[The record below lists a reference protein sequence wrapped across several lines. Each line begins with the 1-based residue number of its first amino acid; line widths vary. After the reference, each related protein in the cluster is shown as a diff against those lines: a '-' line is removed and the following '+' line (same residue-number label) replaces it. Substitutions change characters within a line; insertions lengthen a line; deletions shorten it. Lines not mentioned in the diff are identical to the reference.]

1 MELETQIRYQYENV
15 TSRLVKAAERS
26 GRIPHS
32 VRLLVVTKGQPA
44 EKIMAAYAA
53 GARLFGEN
61 YPEETEEKIA
71 PLRDLTG
78 IEFHMIGHLQSRK
91 SRIVASDFNYMH
103 SLDRVS
109 IAEKLN
115 RELLVTARKLPVL
128 LEMNVGGE
136 ESKQGF
142 PAWER
147 SMWDNLLETIHQI
160 AGFPQLQIQGLMTM
174 PPLSMNA
181 EETRPYFTK
190 LRTLRDFLMKNAPDQ
205 TWYELSMGTSSD
217 YETAIQEGAT
227 FIRVGSAIM
236 GPRPP
241 KS

>member
-1 MELETQIRYQYENV
+1 
-15 TSRLVKAAERS
+15 
-26 GRIPHS
+26 
-32 VRLLVVTKGQPA
+32 
-44 EKIMAAYAA
+44 
-53 GARLFGEN
+53 
-61 YPEETEEKIA
+61 
-71 PLRDLTG
+71 
-78 IEFHMIGHLQSRK
+78 
-91 SRIVASDFNYMH
+91 
-103 SLDRVS
+103 
-109 IAEKLN
+109 
-115 RELLVTARKLPVL
+115 
-128 LEMNVGGE
+128 
-136 ESKQGF
+136 
-142 PAWER
+142 
-147 SMWDNLLETIHQI
+147 MWDNLLEAIHQI